1 VRSGGQS
8 HFHAPAAIKSW
19 AARGLIMRARIYVNG
34 AIIHIYGEKNRNRPY
49 TNNTF
54 CTFLSV
60 GLRWQRII
68 SQSDV
73 LTFISIF
80 QNAPTDIH
88 GPQRVRA
95 KANWFGVT
103 KFGTAASRKNVL
115 SWRFDFFLR
124 AKKSMMRGDFNRVF
138 PLRVFELAFYYLCK
152 RCKICPTAATQ

>member
-19 AARGLIMRARIYVNG
+19 AARGLIMRARIYVNAAIYMKKKIATG
-34 AIIHIYGEKNRNRPY
+34 HTRIIH
-49 TNNTF
+49 F
-54 CTFLSV
+54 VLFSLSC

-88 GPQRVRA
+88 APRQSELVWRGQNLAPRA
-95 KANWFGVT
+95 
-103 KFGTAASRKNVL
+103 AASRKNVL
-115 SWRFDFFLR
+115 SWRFEFFCGQ
-124 AKKSMMRGDFNRVF
+124 KSMTGRDFNRVF
-138 PLRVFELAFYYLCK
+138 PLCFFIIFHKVLNF
-152 RCKICPTAATQ
+152 